1 MRQEAKWMQLMEH
14 WSNKA
19 KFALH
24 NDKSG
29 GLTFEL
35 SAPCQYGT

>member
-1 MRQEAKWMQLMEH
+1 MQLMEH
-14 WSNKA
+14 RENIA
-19 KFALH
+19 KFALR

-29 GLTFEL
+29 GLRFEL

>member
-1 MRQEAKWMQLMEH
+1 MQLMEH
-14 WSNKA
+14 RENIA

-29 GLTFEL
+29 GLRFEL